1 MNMDRLHAME
11 LFVRVV
17 EAGSFS
23 AAAKDLRLGQPAV
36 SKTIAGLEDR
46 LGVRLLLRTTRR
58 LSPTEAGQVFYEHAR
73 RAMGEADEAEIAARG
88 LASGLEGRLRI
99 CAPVTFARLHI
110 APHLRDFLDAH
121 KKMRLELVMDDRE
134 MDLLADN
141 IDVALRLGPLA
152 NSALIARKI
161 AEAERL
167 VVATPAYL
175 AAHGTP
181 SIPSDLLM
189 HQAVIY
195 AQATGG
201 DVWCFQQGTAELS
214 VKVPSRLSFS
224 AAEGVRE
231 GVLAHYGLAIVSRW
245 MMAPELASG
254 AVLRLLADW
263 RLPPMEV
270 SAVYPAGRLPST
282 KARAFTDW
290 FETRLK

>member
-23 AAAKDLRLGQPAV
+23 TAARDLRLGQPAV

-58 LSPTEAGQVFYEHAR
+58 LSPTEAGHAFYERAR
-73 RAMGEADEAEIAARG
+73 RALAEADEAEIAARG
-88 LASGLEGRLRI
+88 LAGGLEGRLRI

-110 APHLRDFLDAH
+110 APHLPDFLAAH
-121 KKMRLELVMDDRE
+121 KKLRLEMVMDDRE

-152 NSALIARKI
+152 DSSLIARKI
-161 AEAERL
+161 AETDRL

-181 SIPSDLLM
+181 ATPSDLLM
-189 HQAVIY
+189 HQVVIY
-195 AQATGG
+195 DQPTGG
-201 DVWCFQQGTAELS
+201 DVWCFRQGTAELS
-214 VKVPSRLSFS
+214 VKVSSRLSFS

-231 GVLAHYGLAIVSRW
+231 GVLAHCGLAIVSRW

-254 AVLRLLADW
+254 SVLRLLADW
-263 RLPPMEV
+263 RLPPMELSV
-270 SAVYPAGRLPST
+270 VYPAGRLPSA
-282 KARAFTDW
+282 KARAFTGW
-290 FETRLK
+290 FEATLQ